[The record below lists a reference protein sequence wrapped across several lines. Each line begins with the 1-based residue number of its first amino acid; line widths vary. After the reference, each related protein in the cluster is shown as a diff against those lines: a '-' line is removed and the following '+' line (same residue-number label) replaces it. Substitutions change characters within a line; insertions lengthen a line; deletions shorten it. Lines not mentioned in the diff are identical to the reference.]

1 MIHLAKLTKE
11 QKIATYGC
19 DGKCYWDKGMCPRV
33 EICPETRNKEF
44 VATIVAC
51 ISVLLLTIISLPIT
65 IPCAIYDKI
74 QSKKKESLKD
84 NER

>member
-1 MIHLAKLTKE
+1 MSKLTKE
-11 QKIATYGC
+11 QKIDTYGC
-19 DGKCYWDKGMCPRV
+19 DGKCYWDTGMCHRV

-44 VATIVAC
+44 VATSVAC
-51 ISVLLLTIISLPIT
+51 ILVLLLTIISLPIT

-74 QSKKKESLKD
+74 QSKKKEKFKD